1 MSANDDVELIR
12 LRDAGADGLL
22 AAFRVD
28 AHEFLAQF
36 TQGLRPQPLRDDT
49 LQGLGNAA
57 EALRGIRIG
66 ADFLGLDGIGA
77 LCRQGEQDLLQQLP
91 LVAAGRPLRW
101 DTLRAVVDGLQ
112 RHIAALGNG
121 GADAAVRAESARSA
135 PEPGPTA
142 PSARD
147 ATLAQSE
154 LPIPMPTP
162 DAPLSACPG
171 PADAAPPEVAP
182 NGDATEE
189 VGGADVVEPATEAA
203 VAPVAPGDVGAA
215 AEEVPAIE
223 DSVAASAE
231 MDAEAEAEAE
241 PGATAVDTGMA
252 QPPPAVHQDDPSV
265 IEVWT
270 ARVGCWTVALRA
282 DAEAE
287 PMADGVPMWRGI
299 DGSGLVVDAIGA
311 VPTLD
316 LRGCWSADA
325 GVAEAAGANLLIRHA
340 DAEPFA
346 LRVDALG
353 TRQTLVFWRVPA
365 HYASASG
372 IGAIALS
379 GAPWE
384 PQAEEAVLLLDAGWL
399 HGRLGRRAGWT
410 GSAAGAGR

>member
-66 ADFLGLDGIGA
+66 ADFLALDAIGA

-91 LVAAGRPLRW
+91 LVAAGRPLHW
-101 DTLRAVVDGLQ
+101 DTLRVVVDGLQ

-121 GADAAVRAESARSA
+121 GEDAAARAEIARSA
-135 PEPGPTA
+135 PAPEATA
-142 PSARD
+142 PAAQDSTRG
-147 ATLAQSE
+147 QSE
-154 LPIPMPTP
+154 LPMPEE
-162 DAPLSACPG
+162 PLSACPA
-171 PADAAPPEVAP
+171 PADAALPEIAP
-182 NGDATEE
+182 NGDATGEAGDTAAVESPPE
-189 VGGADVVEPATEAA
+189 VVVEP
-203 VAPVAPGDVGAA
+203 VAPEDVDPA
-215 AEEVPAIE
+215 VRDIQAIE
-223 DSVAASAE
+223 DSVATSVG
-231 MDAEAEAEAE
+231 MNAEAE
-241 PGATAVDTGMA
+241 PGATAVDTGMT
-252 QPPPAVHQDDPSV
+252 QPPPAVDQDDPSV
-265 IEVWT
+265 IDVWT

-282 DAEAE
+282 DAEVE
-287 PMADGVPMWRGI
+287 PMADAAPMWRGI
-299 DGSGLVVDAIGA
+299 DGGGLVVDAIGA

-316 LRGCWSADA
+316 LRDCWSHDA
-325 GVAEAAGANLLIRHA
+325 GAPEAAGANLLIRRC

-372 IGAIALS
+372 IDAIALS

-399 HGRLGRRAGWT
+399 HRRLGRRVWRSG
-410 GSAAGAGR
+410 GAAGAGR

>member
-36 TQGLRPQPLRDDT
+36 TQGLRPQALRDDT

-66 ADFLGLDGIGA
+66 ADFLGLDAIGA
-77 LCRQGEQDLLQQLP
+77 LCREGEQDLLQQLP
-91 LVAAGRPLRW
+91 AVAAGRPLRW

-121 GADAAVRAESARSA
+121 GEDAAARAQTARSA
-135 PEPGPTA
+135 WEFEPTA
-142 PSARD
+142 ASAQD
-147 ATLAQSE
+147 STLAQSE
-154 LPIPMPTP
+154 LAMPMPE
-162 DAPLSACPG
+162 DPLSASPE
-171 PADAAPPEVAP
+171 PADAAPLEVVP
-182 NGDATEE
+182 DTDATEE
-189 VGGADVVEPATEAA
+189 AGDAAAVEPPPEAA
-203 VAPVAPGDVGAA
+203 VAPVAPADVGAA
-215 AEEVPAIE
+215 AREVPAIE

-231 MDAEAEAEAE
+231 TNAEAE
-241 PGATAVDTGMA
+241 PDATAVDMGMA
-252 QPPPAVHQDDPSV
+252 QPPPAVDQDDPSV

-270 ARVGCWTVALRA
+270 ARVGCWTVALPA
-282 DAEAE
+282 DAEVE

-316 LRGCWSADA
+316 LRDCWSNDA
-325 GVAEAAGANLLIRHA
+325 GSAEAAGANLLIRHA

-353 TRQTLVFWRVPA
+353 TRQTLVFWRVPV

-399 HGRLGRRAGWT
+399 HSRLGRRAWRSG
-410 GSAAGAGR
+410 GAAGAGR